1 MRKEIKKLI
10 EEDIE
15 WLVQLKERVEGL
27 AEEEREK
34 FENLNEGMQAME
46 KFQKLSENA
55 DNLDEDSGSI
65 DDVIDYLGAVLEDY

>member
-15 WLVQLKERVEGL
+15 WLVQLRERVEGL

-55 DNLDEDSGSI
+55 DNLEEASGSI
-65 DDVIDYLGAVLEDY
+65 DDVIDYLGSVLED

>member
-55 DNLDEDSGSI
+55 DNLEEASSSL
-65 DDVIDYLGAVLEDY
+65 DDVIEYLESVLED